1 MIRGITEASSRFT
14 VYNAEKENAT
24 RVDID
29 VKEDHEGALW
39 IGTDR
44 SGLQRFDPT
53 THQFT
58 VYKHT
63 TNDPMS
69 LSNNRVN
76 SVLFDLS
83 GAIWVGTQDGLD
95 KFDRSTGRF
104 KTYYEHDGLS
114 GNVVSCILED
124 EKRNLWISTNNGLSK
139 FNPSTETFER
149 YSTADGLPGADLSGF
164 GSCFK
169 SSSGEMFFGGFSGG
183 IAFYPDKV
191 LDDPYIPPVVLSDF
205 GLFGRPVTIGPHSP
219 LHKSI
224 GYTST
229 LSLSHHENMFSLEFS
244 ALSFF
249 NPEANRYRYKLES
262 LDRQWHEVGSNQR
275 LVTYTTLPAG
285 TYTFRV
291 QGATSRG
298 AWSEPGLELSL
309 DILPAWWNTW
319 WFRAGYVSLVLLS
332 AWCAYQYRLRQ
343 IHRQFELRLDERV
356 SERNP
361 HCSRFARHSS
371 TEFSGT
377 GASVSNRLQSTR
389 SPSS

>member
-1 MIRGITEASSRFT
+1 VVGLLIDHAGRLWTTTYDGLDLFDPATSRFT
-14 VYNAEKENAT
+14 VYKAEKENAT
-24 RVDID
+24 QVDID

-58 VYKHT
+58 VYKHNA
-63 TNDPMS
+63 NDPMS

-76 SVLFDLS
+76 SVFFDLS

-95 KFDRSTGRF
+95 KFDRSTGTF
-104 KTYYEHDGLS
+104 KTYYDKDGLS

-124 EKRNLWISTNNGLSK
+124 ERGDVWMSTNNGVSELD
-139 FNPSTETFER
+139 PVRQTFTR
-149 YSTADGLPGADLSGF
+149 YSTADGLPGSDLTGF

-183 IAFYPDKV
+183 VAFYPDKV
-191 LDDPYIPPVVLSDF
+191 VDDPYIPPVVLSDF
-205 GLFGRPVTIGPHSP
+205 RLFGRPVTIGPHSP

-229 LSLSHHENMFSLEFS
+229 LSLSHNENVFSLELS

-249 NPEANRYRYKLES
+249 NPETNRYRYMLEG
-262 LDRQWHEVGSNQR
+262 LDHQWNAAGSNQR

-285 TYTFRV
+285 KYTFRV

-309 DILPAWWNTW
+309 YPACVVE
-319 WFRAGYVSLVLLS
+319 YVVVPDGICEPSAPFSLVRLS
-332 AWCAYQYRLRQ
+332 ISLTANAQTVR
-343 IHRQFELRLDERV
+343 
-356 SERNP
+356 
-361 HCSRFARHSS
+361 
-371 TEFSGT
+371 
-377 GASVSNRLQSTR
+377 GASG
-389 SPSS
+389 